1 MGSTPWPRTR
11 PLARAPGPPP
21 GPPPPR
27 DPREPPV
34 GSAWMH
40 GYISFH
46 VKKCTFLI
54 FLNINKYIFILI
66 LKFLCI
72 HTLKSPLFMD
82 NSSIALNVNHFV
94 CRGFF
99 LLSNI
104 FLYLLNTR
112 KFGCVLCSVL
122 YECTYI
128 TLNVYNFLNVYG
140 SVVHTVPVTFE

>member
-11 PLARAPGPPP
+11 PLALAPGPPP

-94 CRGFF
+94 CSGFF
-99 LLSNI
+99 YYLI
-104 FLYLLNTR
+104 FSYTYLTLGNLAV
-112 KFGCVLCSVL
+112 FYVLF
-122 YECTYI
+122 YM
-128 TLNVYNFLNVYG
+128 NV
-140 SVVHTVPVTFE
+140 PI